1 MRLPVRIV
9 MLTVHSYCILRLLS
23 IPIPLLLVRWVI
35 EKTKCIDETTV
46 KNFSIPDA
54 HQKFYCGQNVLL
66 AHSKAYHLGKKM
78 IPDSVIA
85 YKNGTSQRTDCL

>member
-1 MRLPVRIV
+1 MTDL
-9 MLTVHSYCILRLLS
+9 
-23 IPIPLLLVRWVI
+23 
-35 EKTKCIDETTV
+35 TKCINETPLV

-78 IPDSVIA
+78 MPDSVIA
-85 YKNGTSQRTDCL
+85 YKNGTFQFMCYF